1 MQRNSKETVAAVIRQ
16 VALYARVS
24 KDICQV
30 CGKSERLHPRA
41 DLDANGE
48 TGRLDHAFKGQD
60 PEAQLQ
66 PLRQMCA
73 SRGWVVTKEYVDKGW
88 SGATES
94 RPELDQLMADAKRG
108 RQDFDAV
115 VVWKFDRFARSTKHL
130 LAALESFQSDG
141 IAFISLTESVDTST
155 LYGKLVFTILGAVA
169 EFERSL
175 IAERICAGMRKRGAK
190 RPGPKIGEQGPS
202 RTTLWRRSQHSAS
215 ISTQSGN

>member
-1 MQRNSKETVAAVIRQ
+1 MQRNNKETLAAVIRQ

-30 CGKSERLHPRA
+30 CGKSEKLHGA
-41 DLDANGE
+41 LGHE
-48 TGRLDHAFKGQD
+48 FKGQD

-73 SRGWVVTKEYVDKGW
+73 SRGWVITKEYVDKGW
-88 SGATES
+88 SGAKES
-94 RPELDQLMADAKRG
+94 RPELDQLMADAKSG

-130 LAALESFQSDG
+130 LSALESFQSDA

-155 LYGKLVFTILGAVA
+155 LYGKLVFTILAAVA

-175 IAERICAGMRKRGAK
+175 IAERICAGMRKKGAK

-202 RTTLWRRSQHSAS
+202 RTTLWRRAQQSAAVS
-215 ISTQSGN
+215 ALPAN

>member
-1 MQRNSKETVAAVIRQ
+1 MPRNSKETVVAVIRQ
-16 VALYARVS
+16 VAVYARVS

-30 CGKSERLHPRA
+30 CGKSERLHV
-41 DLDANGE
+41 G
-48 TGRLDHAFKGQD
+48 LDHEFKGQD

-73 SRGWVVTKEYVDKGW
+73 SHGWVITKEYVDKGW

-108 RQDFDAV
+108 RQDFEAV

-175 IAERICAGMRKRGAK
+175 IAERICAGMRKLGAK
-190 RPGPKIGEQGPS
+190 RPGPKIGAEGPS
-202 RTTLWRRSQHSAS
+202 RTTLWRRAQQSAT
-215 ISTQSGN
+215 ISTQVAN